1 MWRPRCKSCKAC
13 ARFTK
18 SWVLTQFLNDIP
30 AACPHRLWPDGRL
43 VRARLARG
51 WFGANIVGFSASEKT
66 RQRAVELQVIDQA
79 CTSVAEAVQGADL
92 VLLAVPVGAMHSS
105 FAAMRNV
112 LQPSTLLMDVGST
125 KCDVIAAAVTT
136 LGDRLSCFVPAHPIA
151 GKEVAGIEHAEST
164 LYQERRTI
172 LTPLPK
178 TGIHRLQAAHDVWTA
193 IGSHVSTMTPEA
205 HDATFAAVSHLPHML
220 AFAAVNAL
228 MAQPQGAAFMDMA
241 GPGFRDFSRIAASDA
256 SVWRDILSA
265 NHAEVLKQVA
275 HFRGALD
282 QFENAL
288 KQGDAAALQHLIQQ
302 ASDVRSAWTL
312 QAGNACSQ
320 TSL

>member
-1 MWRPRCKSCKAC
+1 MK
-13 ARFTK
+13 F
-18 SWVLTQFLNDIP
+18 Q
-30 AACPHRLWPDGRL
+30 
-43 VRARLARG
+43 RLALIGCGLMGGSFALALREAG
-51 WFGANIVGFSASEKT
+51 MVQTIVGFSASEKT

-79 CTSVAEAVQGADL
+79 CSSVTEAVHGADL

-105 FAAMRNV
+105 FAAMRDV
-112 LQPSTLLMDVGST
+112 LQPNTLLMDVGST
-125 KCDVIAAAVTT
+125 KCDVIAAAQAT
-136 LGDRLSCFVPAHPIA
+136 LGERLSCFVPAHPIA
-151 GKEVAGIEHAEST
+151 GKEVAGIEHAEAA
-164 LYQERRTI
+164 LYQDRRTI

-193 IGSHVSTMTPEA
+193 IGSHVSTLTPEA

-228 MAQPQGAAFMDMA
+228 MAQPQGAAFLDMA

-256 SVWRDILSA
+256 SVWRDILDA
-265 NHAEVLKQVA
+265 NHVEILAQVA
-275 HFRGALD
+275 HFRAALD

-288 KQGDAAALQHLIQQ
+288 KLGDAQALQHLIQQ

-312 QAGNACSQ
+312 QAGNACNTASETQ
-320 TSL
+320 RS

>member
-1 MWRPRCKSCKAC
+1 MK
-13 ARFTK
+13 F
-18 SWVLTQFLNDIP
+18 Q
-30 AACPHRLWPDGRL
+30 
-43 VRARLARG
+43 RLALIGCGLMGGSFALALRQAG
-51 WFGANIVGFSASEKT
+51 LVDTIVGFSASEKT
-66 RQRAVELQVIDQA
+66 RQRAVELKVIDQA
-79 CTSVAEAVQGADL
+79 CNSVAEAVQDADL
-92 VLLAVPVGAMHSS
+92 VLLAVPVGATHSS
-105 FAAMRNV
+105 FAAMREV
-112 LQPSTLLMDVGST
+112 LQPNALLMDVGST
-125 KCDVIAAAVTT
+125 KCDVIAAAQAT
-136 LGDRLSCFVPAHPIA
+136 LGERLSCLVPAHPIA

-228 MAQPQGAAFMDMA
+228 THQPQGAAFLDMA

-256 SVWRDILSA
+256 AVWRDILSA
-265 NHAEVLKQVA
+265 NAREVLTQVA
-275 HFRGALD
+275 HFRSALD

-288 KQGDAAALQHLIQQ
+288 QQGDNTALQQLIQQ
-302 ASDVRSAWTL
+302 ASAVRAAWSL
-312 QAGNACSQ
+312 QAGNACNKASEN
-320 TSL
+320 